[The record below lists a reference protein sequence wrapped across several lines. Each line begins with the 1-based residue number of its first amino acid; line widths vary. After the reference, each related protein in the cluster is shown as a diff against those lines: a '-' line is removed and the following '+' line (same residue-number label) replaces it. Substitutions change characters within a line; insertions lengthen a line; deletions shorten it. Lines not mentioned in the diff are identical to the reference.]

1 MKRSVNYLLC
11 GLLTLLGFTSCAALR
26 DARQARLERE
36 RLQAEAQQKALIEQ
50 ILKEMEAKGA
60 ADPERQAQLEQER
73 QQRVLDS
80 IRRADRERNV
90 LLYAVP
96 NVPYREIKEK

>member
-36 RLQAEAQQKALIEQ
+36 RQAAEAQQKALVEQ
-50 ILKEMEAKGA
+50 ILAEMDAKGA
-60 ADPERQAQLEQER
+60 PDVERQAQLDREREQR
-73 QQRVLDS
+73 ALDS
-80 IRRADRERNV
+80 IRRANMERNV

>member
-36 RLQAEAQQKALIEQ
+36 REPARRRRRVIAAEGAHAVRIHFAEAMWTLH
-50 ILKEMEAKGA
+50 A
-60 ADPERQAQLEQER
+60 AHSPF
-73 QQRVLDS
+73 V
-80 IRRADRERNV
+80 V
-90 LLYAVP
+90 F
-96 NVPYREIKEK
+96 

>member
-36 RLQAEAQQKALIEQ
+36 RQAAEAQQKALVEQ
-50 ILKEMEAKGA
+50 ILAEMDAREAPLR
-60 ADPERQAQLEQER
+60 DRLEQER
-73 QQRVLDS
+73 QQRILDS
-80 IRRADRERNV
+80 IRRADMERNV

>member
-36 RLQAEAQQKALIEQ
+36 RQAAEAQQKALVEQ
-50 ILKEMEAKGA
+50 ILAEMDAKGA
-60 ADPERQAQLEQER
+60 PDAERQAQLDREREQR
-73 QQRVLDS
+73 ALDS
-80 IRRADRERNV
+80 IRRANMERNV

>member
-36 RLQAEAQQKALIEQ
+36 RQAAEAQQKALVEQ
-50 ILKEMEAKGA
+50 ILAEMDAREAPLR
-60 ADPERQAQLEQER
+60 DRMEQER
-73 QQRVLDS
+73 QQRILDS
-80 IRRADRERNV
+80 IRRADMERNV

>member
-36 RLQAEAQQKALIEQ
+36 RQAAEAQQKALVEQ
-50 ILKEMEAKGA
+50 ILAEMDAREAPLR
-60 ADPERQAQLEQER
+60 DRMEQER
-73 QQRVLDS
+73 QQRILDS
-80 IRRADRERNV
+80 IRRANMERNV

>member
-1 MKRSVNYLLC
+1 MKRSVNYFLC
-11 GLLTLLGFTSCAALR
+11 GLLALLGFSSCAALR

-36 RLQAEAQQKALIEQ
+36 RQAAEAQQDALIQQ
-50 ILKEMEAKGA
+50 ILEEMNAKNTPMA
-60 ADPERQAQLEQER
+60 RLEWEQ

-80 IRRADRERNV
+80 IRRAESERNV

-96 NVPYREIKEK
+96 NVPYREIQEKK

>member
-1 MKRSVNYLLC
+1 MKRSVNYFLC

-36 RLQAEAQQKALIEQ
+36 RQAAEAQQKALIEQ
-50 ILKEMEAKGA
+50 ILQEMEAKEA
-60 ADPERQAQLEQER
+60 ADPELQARREQER
-73 QQRVLDS
+73 QQRILDS
-80 IRRADRERNV
+80 IRRANQERNV